1 MLLKTALG
9 PWLRSDLDIWKW
21 FYVPAVDCLLE
32 VKINE
37 ILLYNHNT
45 KSVANNIFGPES
57 TEITTFPSLVQKA
70 SVEPLKR
77 GLFRLIDTGELST
90 PQQPSKPHCFHS
102 FLQKPHKYNQW
113 CFDYLHIPSYYE
125 PIIQDIKNGAV
136 WLVSDGSY
144 HPTLQYGT
152 AAWILEGLTTN
163 IKLIGR
169 VITPGQAADLSA
181 YRCKLSGILV
191 AITFINTLTSY
202 HEFHSEITIQCD
214 CVSGLEKAFSHKPPT
229 LKDSCQDLL
238 KAIQLE
244 LKNPFV
250 TWKWKHIKGHQD
262 DTVSFAQ
269 LDRPSQLNV
278 MVDFIA
284 KDFIKTAMATPR
296 HYEVRSTSW
305 MIKVGT
311 IPLIQNLHQ
320 TIYDL
325 VHTTAV
331 KQYWIKKSK
340 TDQSFDSVLWPRL
353 GKALDRMPLQRRLF
367 VSKHTAGMCGV
378 GKFQKLWGKRE
389 SNSCP
394 HCGLLE
400 TAQHVWTCQD
410 TSVSQIWQQS
420 LTKLQHALNKINTD
434 PDLVTAIMLYLN
446 SWRNNSSLRNITKDT
461 LINLLQLQETIG
473 AQQFFE
479 GWIHTEWEIM
489 QDRYYQIID
498 SRRSSKRWTI
508 ALITKLWEV
517 AWDLWD
523 FRNEVFHHK
532 KNLAVEDDISVLD
545 LQVKQ
550 LSNKLSI
557 TGLPEKD
564 QHLLDIPLPRL
575 LAFLVYK
582 KWNGS
587 NRRHSP
593 WLTKKRQYLIRRSRQ
608 EHLRRYQLMIL
619 SMQHSFQN
627 WLTS

>member
-1 MLLKTALG
+1 
-9 PWLRSDLDIWKW
+9 
-21 FYVPAVDCLLE
+21 
-32 VKINE
+32 
-37 ILLYNHNT
+37 
-45 KSVANNIFGPES
+45 
-57 TEITTFPSLVQKA
+57 
-70 SVEPLKR
+70 
-77 GLFRLIDTGELST
+77 
-90 PQQPSKPHCFHS
+90 
-102 FLQKPHKYNQW
+102 
-113 CFDYLHIPSYYE
+113 
-125 PIIQDIKNGAV
+125 
-136 WLVSDGSY
+136 
-144 HPTLQYGT
+144 
-152 AAWILEGLTTN
+152 
-163 IKLIGR
+163 
-169 VITPGQAADLSA
+169 
-181 YRCKLSGILV
+181 
-191 AITFINTLTSY
+191 
-202 HEFHSEITIQCD
+202 
-214 CVSGLEKAFSHKPPT
+214 
-229 LKDSCQDLL
+229 
-238 KAIQLE
+238 
-244 LKNPFV
+244 
-250 TWKWKHIKGHQD
+250 
-262 DTVSFAQ
+262 
-269 LDRPSQLNV
+269 
-278 MVDFIA
+278 
-284 KDFIKTAMATPR
+284 
-296 HYEVRSTSW
+296 
-305 MIKVGT
+305 
-311 IPLIQNLHQ
+311 
-320 TIYDL
+320 
-325 VHTTAV
+325 
-331 KQYWIKKSK
+331 
-340 TDQSFDSVLWPRL
+340 
-353 GKALDRMPLQRRLF
+353 
-367 VSKHTAGMCGV
+367 
-378 GKFQKLWGKRE
+378 
-389 SNSCP
+389 
-394 HCGLLE
+394 
-400 TAQHVWTCQD
+400 
-410 TSVSQIWQQS
+410 